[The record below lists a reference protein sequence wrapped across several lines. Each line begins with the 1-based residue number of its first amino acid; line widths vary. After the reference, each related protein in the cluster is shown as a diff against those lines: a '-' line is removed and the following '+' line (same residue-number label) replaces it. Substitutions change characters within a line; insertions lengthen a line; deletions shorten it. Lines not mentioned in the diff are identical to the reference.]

1 MDNCCV
7 MCGRELPT
15 EHDSMVCPQCIRD
28 VTIPKTAHS
37 IIEIPPNNIE
47 LSFNGGNGL
56 EMDFIVGY
64 RRAKPLNWF
73 QRWMFKACFGIRA
86 RNMGDFE

>member
-15 EHDSMVCPQCIRD
+15 ECGSMVCAQCVRD
-28 VTIPKTAHS
+28 IKIPKTAHS
-37 IIEIPPNNIE
+37 ITEIPPNNIE

-64 RRAKPLNWF
+64 RREKPLNWF
-73 QRWMFKACFGIRA
+73 QRWMFKICFGIRA
-86 RNMGDFE
+86 RNI